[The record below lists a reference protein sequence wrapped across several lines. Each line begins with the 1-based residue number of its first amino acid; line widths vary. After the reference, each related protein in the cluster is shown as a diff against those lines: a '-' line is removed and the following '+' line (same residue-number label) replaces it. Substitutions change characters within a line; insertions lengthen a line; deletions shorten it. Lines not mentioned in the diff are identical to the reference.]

1 MVRLAS
7 VVLILIVNCVLV
19 RSRDSTQSFRVRN
32 SVSETNKAKIGIFYG
47 TMSGNTV
54 KIANLIASSCHSNVK
69 VRCIEDFTN
78 VDEWDACIFGSPTLN
93 TGAEFDRSGTK
104 FDDWL
109 YNQLPLMDFN
119 DKKVAIFGLG
129 NARGYSYY
137 FCDAAGEI
145 YDRLSD
151 AGANIMGSKVDPND
165 YDFDASRAI
174 RNGLFIGMM
183 FDEENEPDKHQQRV
197 TLWLD
202 MLQMDGFPI

>member
-1 MVRLAS
+1 MMRNLALTG
-7 VVLILIVNCVLV
+7 LILFVQWVLV
-19 RSRDSTQSFRVRN
+19 LSMDSTRGFRARN
-32 SVSETNKAKIGIFYG
+32 SVSNKAKIGIFYS
-47 TMSGNTV
+47 TMSGNTA
-54 KIANLIASSCHSNVK
+54 KIANLIASSTLSNAE
-69 VRCIEDFTN
+69 VRCIDDCTN
-78 VDEWDACIFGSPTLN
+78 VDEWDAYIFGSPTLN

-104 FDDWL
+104 FDVWL
-109 YNQLPLMDFN
+109 YDKLPLLDFN

-151 AGANIMGSKVDPND
+151 AGANVMGSKVDPND
-165 YDFDASRAI
+165 YNFDESRAL

-183 FDEENEPDKHQQRV
+183 FDEENEPDKHQERV

-202 MLQMDGFPI
+202 MLRKDGFPI